1 MKVLKRV
8 TSVLLSLLMVIS
20 LFSAVPTVYAESAS
34 EGTLDGDIAYA
45 LDGEG
50 TLTITGSG
58 DMPDFALTTY
68 APWYSNRYTVKK
80 VVISEGITSIGKYNF
95 TNLYNL
101 TDLTM
106 PNTIRTIGYG
116 AFMNSL
122 SLPEIVI
129 PDSVV
134 SIDARAFM
142 NNTSGNYPAATK
154 IVLGANLISIGDSVF
169 SDLRN
174 VTEIEFNEK
183 LKTLGTGAFTHLQSL
198 SGVVTLPD
206 SLETIGSYAF
216 DGAMGVVEF
225 KLGNNVK
232 SIGDCVFTS
241 CTNLTKINIPKS
253 VSYIGINPFRRCP
266 MTINCDFDDENM
278 FYSCDGK
285 ALFDKEQKRL
295 ISYFCDGTYN
305 IPDTVTEICE
315 QAFYGSSIKNVR
327 FSNSVQT
334 IGEQAFYICSGLK
347 DVVMGS
353 SVVTVGDEAF
363 RGCASLEQIAF
374 PASTTTVGNRV
385 FYGCLALNSFL
396 ILNNNA
402 QFGTEVFAATDSVTV
417 SANTGSTAEAYVRSV
432 VNLDSEPVVFEVANV
447 HYPEPTTLKYAMGT
461 DYNAITVSWY
471 AAADNNCDGYIV
483 ARSTDNNNYKI
494 IGTTATSITS
504 FVDNTVDVNRTYY
517 YKVAVVVYNNN
528 LPFTSAYSDP
538 IGASAHL
545 GEASITEH
553 FVENYNTAMIYW
565 DPVRGAEGYD
575 VETRLVGQSTWNHY
589 NTFFDVTSA
598 RVTGLNTD
606 MDTEIRVRAI
616 RYDSDN
622 KPQAGN
628 AQNTVTV
635 HPVLSDIY
643 VEDAKAVNYN
653 TIRVLWRAVE
663 GAESYRIDYSTNSDM
678 SSATTLTVSAAET
691 SYSITNLDSFTKYYV
706 RVRAIRSNAAGT
718 TFVYSPIC
726 GPFTPILKDVE
737 NLTAE
742 RIGLVTVALSWDA
755 VEGAEGYYVDYS
767 TDNGAT
773 WQRARELV
781 NGSDTGYTVDKLLTD
796 TTYKFKVTAF
806 RHNMP
811 TNLLGTDVNLQIDN
825 QGTSA
830 VLSWTVVTDADG
842 YYIESK
848 RSDDI
853 EWKRIYT
860 ATNGTDNTYTV
871 TGLVDGQDYDFKVTA
886 FVDNPFKVLVT
897 SLTPTVAA
905 ETIVT
910 TFNPPVITS
919 VAMTSYNKTSVVWEK
934 SVGATW
940 YTVYRSIDGGAY
952 EQIGTRSE
960 EDEINQTETYYL
972 NDTVDSGNKFEYK
985 VVAHYRAYDE
995 DTKTYIERSSKAS
1008 TVKGVSIIANAP
1020 SLAVSS
1026 VDYESVTIKWNA
1038 VSEAYSYHI
1047 QWSTDA
1053 NADVNG
1059 TWQTYKDAVTDTMFT
1074 LHNLSVNTKYYFRVY
1089 AQNESGTR
1097 YSRCSS
1103 VIVGIPTLG
1112 VPQNVNGSC
1121 TRYNTVRI
1129 EWDYVIGAS
1138 GYTIQR
1144 KTADSD
1150 WADIKTIADTDVKY
1164 YDDSDVVTG
1173 ITYNYRVAA
1182 YRNISNDAQYSN
1194 YSSAVTVTPVL
1205 DKMTLVNATT
1215 KTIDYKTNRIVWN
1228 NIDGVVSYK
1237 IYRSVDGG
1245 AFECIYVAP
1254 STVNKYDDNQAI
1266 TNSANTY
1273 YVLAYRSDIATS
1285 KSNEATLYPVLT
1297 TPQITGHNVN
1307 SSTSLTLNWDAV
1319 NGATDY
1325 TVYISDAE
1333 GGSTGSSSY
1342 KAISNSYQ
1350 FTNLIANKQYYF
1362 YVVANYTMEYYDR
1375 RTVQSAPSNIYSAGI
1390 TLVAPE
1396 NRSAVAESST
1406 QIKLEWDTVNDVVGY
1421 RIYKYDGSNWN
1432 LVVDLNNNSYLIF
1445 RDTDL
1450 KEGTAYRYKI
1460 CSYLLDDGNVV
1471 ESSMGE
1477 FGSVTT
1483 MPGKSVLTNVNAD
1496 NFETVVLTYTASVS
1510 EQPVVYIIQRK
1521 LITEE
1526 EYTNV
1531 GRSNTVTFS
1540 DDTAETGMR
1549 YLYRVVPTITYNEYY
1564 TEGEPSNAVEAKTL
1578 LESPV
1583 ISSITQAD
1591 YNAAT
1596 LVWNSTLGADGY
1608 VVMRSLDGASS
1619 TWSEIERVK
1628 GNDNTTYTDR
1638 TLTCNVKYYYCILP
1652 MRFTNDGDYIGEDKN
1667 VVEITT
1673 HLATPDITSLVCT
1686 GYKSVDIKWSKV
1698 NGADGYRVYRS
1709 VNGASF
1715 GMIRDIK
1722 GIDNTTYTEKDLVCG
1737 STYRYKVCAYNVVGN
1752 KDFPGD
1758 ESAVKSVKVIPST
1771 PSFSSVKVSK
1781 RTNVVLKWSAI
1792 SGAEKYKIYRSSTSA
1807 TSGWTTVKT
1816 LSADNLT
1823 FTDTGLTEGKTY
1835 YYTIT
1840 AIRGSV
1846 SSNHNSGKAAVLIPA
1861 TPKISTVAGVKYNT
1875 LKVTWGKVSDCDG
1888 YVLFRSLKPNS
1899 DWSKVATITKSDT
1912 VTYTDK
1918 ITECGATYYYTIKA
1932 YWKTASGNVYS
1943 KYNTGVGNHTVP
1955 TATKVTSVKSSG
1967 YNSVKVAWG
1976 AVSEASGYR
1985 IYRSDKA
1992 TGGWSKL
1999 IDITNGKTVS
2009 YKDTNLTT
2017 GKTYYYTVR
2026 SFVSVNGEKIFGS
2039 YSNTGVAGTPIPS
2052 TPKISSVQVK
2062 GAKQIALTWNKIS
2075 GASGYRVYRSTK
2087 ASSGFASI
2095 AVIKN
2100 GATVTYTDSTAIPGT
2115 QYYYTIRAY
2124 TTVDGKNVYSNY
2136 VSPGTAGKTSISAP
2150 KISSATAT
2158 GYNQISLKWN
2168 KKTGVDGYIIYRK
2181 VKSGS
2186 WTNIKNI
2193 KSGSTTAYV
2202 DNTAKYNTEYYYTI
2216 RAYVTINGKNYLS
2229 TYYTAGTMGKAT
2241 AVKPSFKLESVS
2253 YNSIKLSW
2261 SQVGQADGYIIYRT
2275 VNSDDTGW
2283 KAIKTVK
2290 GGTTVKYTDK
2300 TAECG
2305 KTYYYTMRSYKTIDG
2320 KQVKS
2325 SYLKKGKACV
2335 AKPEMP
2341 IVTAQQQQD
2350 KSVFL
2355 QWNKI
2360 DGAVKYVIYRK
2371 VVDGSWGA
2379 IATEYGE
2386 NVVYIDATAEP
2397 DVQYIYTVRAV
2408 TANNIASAF
2417 KGVTMTMYVEESTV

>member
-1 MKVLKRV
+1 MNVLKRV
-8 TSVLLSLLMVIS
+8 TSVLLSLLMVIG
-20 LFSAVPTVYAESAS
+20 LFSAVPTAYAAGILD
-34 EGTLDGDIAYA
+34 GTLDGGITYE
-45 LDGEG
+45 LDDEG

-58 DMPDFALTTY
+58 EMPDFDLATY
-68 APWYSNRYTVKK
+68 APWYSNRYNVKK
-80 VVISEGITSIGKYNF
+80 IVISEGITSIGKYNF
-95 TNLYNL
+95 TNLYYV

-106 PNTIRTIGYG
+106 PGTIKTIGYG
-116 AFMNSL
+116 AFMNCIG
-122 SLPEIVI
+122 LPEIVI

-134 SIDARAFM
+134 SIADRAFM
-142 NNTSGNYPAATK
+142 NNTELHHKATK
-154 IVLGANLISIGDSVF
+154 IVLGANLVSIGTSAF
-169 SDLRN
+169 YELRY
-174 VTEIEFNEK
+174 VTEIKFNEK
-183 LKTLGTGAFTHLQSL
+183 LKTLGSGAFTHMQFL

-216 DGAMGVVEF
+216 DSLMNVEEF
-225 KLGNNVK
+225 RLGNNVK
-232 SIGDCVFTS
+232 SIGDNAFTS
-241 CTNLTKINIPKS
+241 CSSLTKINIPKS
-253 VSYIGINPFRRCP
+253 VSYIGVNPFKRCP
-266 MTINCDFDDENM
+266 LAIDCDFDDENAY
-278 FYSCDGK
+278 YSCDGK
-285 ALFDKEQKRL
+285 ALFDKEQTRL
-295 ISYFCDGTYN
+295 ISCFYDGTYT
-305 IPDTVTEICE
+305 IPDTVTEICP
-315 QAFYGSSIKNVR
+315 QAFYGASVKNVR
-327 FSNSVQT
+327 IANSVQI
-334 IGEQAFYICSGLK
+334 IGEQAFYGCSNLK

-363 RGCASLEQIAF
+363 RGCASIEQIAF
-374 PASTTTVGNRV
+374 PASTTTIGSRV

-402 QFGTEVFAATDSVTV
+402 TFGTEVFAATNGVTV
-417 SANTGSTAEAYVRSV
+417 RANTGSTAEAYVASV
-432 VNLDSEPVVFEVANV
+432 QNPDTEPITFEVADV
-447 HYPEPTTLKYAMGT
+447 HYPNPTTLKYATGT

-471 AAADNNCDGYIV
+471 AAEDNNCDGYIV
-483 ARSTDNNNYKI
+483 ARSTDNSNYKI

-528 LPFTSAYSDP
+528 LPFTSAYSDSM
-538 IGASAHL
+538 GASAHL
-545 GEASITEH
+545 GDASITDYYI
-553 FVENYNTAMIYW
+553 ENYNTAMIYW
-565 DPVRGAEGYD
+565 ESVRGAEGYD
-575 VETRLVGQSTWNHY
+575 VETRLAGQSTWNHY

-622 KPQAGN
+622 NPQAGD
-628 AQNTVTV
+628 AKNTVTV

-643 VEDAKAVNYN
+643 VEDAKAINYN
-653 TIRVLWRAVE
+653 TIRVLWRPVE

-678 SSATTLTVSAAET
+678 SSATTLTVSGSET

-718 TFVYSPIC
+718 TFVYSPVC

-742 RIGLVTVALSWDA
+742 RIGLVTVALSWDV

-767 TDNGAT
+767 TDNGET

-781 NGSDTGYTVDKLLTD
+781 NGSDTAYTVDKLLTD
-796 TTYKFKVTAF
+796 TSYKFKVTAF

-830 VLSWTVVTDADG
+830 VLNWTVVNDADG
-842 YYIESK
+842 YYIECK

-853 EWKRIYT
+853 EWTRIYT
-860 ATNGTDNTYTV
+860 ASNGTDNTYTV
-871 TGLVDGQDYDFKVTA
+871 TGLVEGQDYNFKVTA

-897 SLTPTVAA
+897 SLNPTIA
-905 ETIVT
+905 EQTIVT

-919 VAMTSYNKTSVVWEK
+919 VTMTSYNKTSVIWEK

-952 EQIGTRSE
+952 EEIGTRSE

-972 NDTVDSGNKFEYK
+972 NDTVDSGKKFEYK

-995 DTKTYIERSSKAS
+995 DTKTYIERSSQAS
-1008 TVKGVSIIANAP
+1008 AVKGVSIIENAP
-1020 SLAVSS
+1020 VLAVNS
-1026 VDYESVTIKWNA
+1026 VDYESVTVNWNA
-1038 VSEAYSYHI
+1038 VNEAYSYYI

-1053 NADVNG
+1053 NADANG
-1059 TWQTYKDAVTDTMFT
+1059 TWQTYKDAVTDTTFT
-1074 LHNLSVNTKYYFRVY
+1074 LHNLNVNTKYYFRVY
-1089 AQNESGTR
+1089 ARNESGTR
-1097 YSRCSS
+1097 YSRCSA

-1112 VPQNVNGSC
+1112 VPQNVKGSC
-1121 TRYNTVRI
+1121 IRYNTVRI

-1173 ITYNYRVAA
+1173 ITYDYRVAA
-1182 YRNISNDAQYSN
+1182 YRNINNSPQYGN
-1194 YSSAVTVTPVL
+1194 YSSVVTVKPVL
-1205 DKMTLVNATT
+1205 DPMTLVNATT
-1215 KTIDYKTNRIVWN
+1215 KTINYKTNRIVWN

-1245 AFECIYVAP
+1245 DFECIYVAP
-1254 STVNKYDDNQAI
+1254 STANTYDDNQAI
-1266 TNSANTY
+1266 TNSSNTY

-1285 KSNEATLYPVLT
+1285 KSNEVTLYPVLT
-1297 TPQITGHNVN
+1297 TPQVTGHSVN
-1307 SSTSLTLNWDAV
+1307 SSTSLTLEWDAV

-1333 GGSTGSSSY
+1333 GGSTGSTSY

-1375 RTVQSAPSNIYSAGI
+1375 RTVQSSPSNIYSAGI

-1396 NRSAVAESST
+1396 NRTAVAESST
-1406 QIKLEWDTVNDVVGY
+1406 QIKLTWDEVNEVVGY
-1421 RIYKYDGSNWN
+1421 RIYKYDGNNWN
-1432 LVVDLNNNSYLIF
+1432 LLVDLNNSSYLIF

-1450 KEGTAYRYKI
+1450 EEGTAYKYKI

-1483 MPGKSVLTNVNAD
+1483 MPGKCVLTNVNAD
-1496 NFETVVLTYTASVS
+1496 NFETVALTYTASVS

-1531 GRSNTVTFS
+1531 GTSDTITFS

-1549 YLYRVVPTITYNEYY
+1549 YLYRIVPTITYNEYY
-1564 TEGEPSNAVEAKTL
+1564 IEGEPSNAVEAKTL

-1608 VVMRSLDGASS
+1608 VVMRSLDGAST
-1619 TWSEIERVK
+1619 TWSEIERIK
-1628 GNDNTTYTDR
+1628 GNDNTTYTDK
-1638 TLTCNVKYYYCILP
+1638 TLTCNVKYYYCVLP

-1673 HLATPDITSLVCT
+1673 HLATPSITSLVCT
-1686 GYKSVDIKWSKV
+1686 GYKSVVIKWNKI
-1698 NGADGYRVYRS
+1698 NGADGYRIYRAI
-1709 VNGASF
+1709 NGASF
-1715 GMIRDIK
+1715 AMIDDVK
-1722 GIDNTTYTEKDLVCG
+1722 GVDNTTYTETDLVCG
-1737 STYRYKVCAYNVVGN
+1737 STYKYKVCAYNIVGN
-1752 KDFPGD
+1752 KQFPGD
-1758 ESAVKSVKVIPST
+1758 ESTVKSVQVLPST
-1771 PSFSSVKVSK
+1771 PSFSTVKVSK

-1792 SGAEKYKIYRSSTSA
+1792 DGAEKYRIYRSSTSA

-1816 LSADNLT
+1816 LSAENLT
-1823 FTDTGLTEGKTY
+1823 YTDTGLTEGKTY

-1840 AIRGSV
+1840 AIRGNVISK
-1846 SSNHNSGKAAVLIPA
+1846 HNDGKAAVLIPA
-1861 TPKISTVAGVKYNT
+1861 TPKISKVAGITYNT

-1888 YVLFRSLKPNS
+1888 YVIYRSLKADS
-1899 DWSKVATITKSDT
+1899 GWSKVTTITNPDT
-1912 VTYTDK
+1912 VTYTDR

-1932 YWKTASGNVYS
+1932 YWKTTSGNVYS
-1943 KYNTGVGNHTVP
+1943 KYNKGVGGNTVP
-1955 TATKVTSVKSSG
+1955 TATKITSVKSNG
-1967 YNSVKVAWG
+1967 YNSVKIAWS
-1976 AVSEASGYR
+1976 AISEASGYR
-1985 IYRSDKA
+1985 IYRSETA
-1992 TGGWSKL
+1992 TGGWTKVA
-1999 IDITNGKTVS
+1999 DVTDGTTVS
-2009 YKDTNLTT
+2009 YKNSNLTT

-2026 SFVSVNGEKIFGS
+2026 TFVSVNGEKIFGS
-2039 YSNTGVAGTPIPS
+2039 YEKTGVAGTPIPT
-2052 TPKISSVQVK
+2052 TPKISSASVK
-2062 GAKQIALTWNKIS
+2062 GAKQIALTWNKIN
-2075 GASGYRVYRSTK
+2075 GASGYRIYRSTSK
-2087 ASSGFASI
+2087 STGFATL
-2095 AVIKN
+2095 AVIKD
-2100 GATVTYTDSTAIPGT
+2100 GATVTYTDETAVPGT
-2115 QYYYTIRAY
+2115 QYYYTVKAY
-2124 TTVDGKNVYSNY
+2124 TTVDGKNVYSKY
-2136 VSPGTAGKTSISAP
+2136 VSPGTAGKTTITAP

-2168 KKTGVDGYIIYRK
+2168 KKAGVDGYLIYRK

-2186 WTNIKNI
+2186 WSKIKNI
-2193 KSGSTTAYV
+2193 TNGNTTAYV
-2202 DNTAKYNTEYYYTI
+2202 DKTAKYNTEYYYTI
-2216 RAYVTINGKNYLS
+2216 RAYVTINGKNYTS
-2229 TYYTAGTMGKAT
+2229 TYYTAGTLGKAT
-2241 AVKPSFKLESVS
+2241 AVTPTFTLASVG

-2261 SQVGQADGYIIYRT
+2261 TQVGQADGYIIYRSL
-2275 VNSDDTGW
+2275 NSDDTGW
-2283 KAIKTVK
+2283 KAIKTIK
-2290 GGTTVKYTDK
+2290 SGTTVTYTDT

-2305 KTYYYTMRSYKTIDG
+2305 TTYYYTMRSYKTIDG

-2325 SYLKKGKACV
+2325 SYLKNGKSCV
-2335 AKPEMP
+2335 AKPATP
-2341 IVTAQQQQD
+2341 VVTAQQQQD
-2350 KSVFL
+2350 KTVFL

-2360 DGAVKYVIYRK
+2360 DGAATYKIYRK
-2371 VVDGSWGA
+2371 VAGGSWSV
-2379 IATEYGE
+2379 IATEEGN
-2386 NVVYIDATAEP
+2386 NVVYMDETAEP

-2408 TANNIASAF
+2408 SSNNITSAF
-2417 KGVTMTMYVEESTV
+2417 KGVTMTMYVEEATV